1 MFTDEMMEKFFTH
14 KFISSLSIGLQ
25 SDVVNAFKEILEDIL
40 EGNPYECISALFVS
54 ATADE
59 SVSE

>member
-14 KFISSLSIGLQ
+14 KFISSLSVGLQ

-40 EGNPYECISALFVS
+40 EKNPYAIISELF
-54 ATADE
+54 TANDE
-59 SVSE
+59 PISE